1 VVLVADKQAGGS
13 KPSQVER
20 AYQEIKAKIVYGTY
34 RPGAHLSEATLARV
48 HGTSRTPIREALSR
62 LSEER
67 YVISDPGR
75 GFVIAPVT
83 LSTIRGTFEVR
94 RLLEGAAAADA
105 AEVATPAEI
114 EHMVELAEYHYT
126 VGDAASYR
134 AALTRNLEFHA
145 AVASGS
151 HNELL
156 VDLVRQCL
164 MQSDRVLSL
173 GADFKPFEEGSSA
186 EHLTLL
192 DAIRKHNARRA
203 RAAMERHLDRA
214 SKLMMDAVLAGS
226 IRGIVL

>member
-1 VVLVADKQAGGS
+1 MADKQAGAS

-20 AYQEIKAKIVYGTY
+20 AYQEIKSKIVYGTY

-83 LSTIRGTFEVR
+83 VSNIRGTFEVR

-105 AEVATPAEI
+105 AELATPAEI
-114 EHMVELAEYHYT
+114 DHMVELAEYNYV

-192 DAIRKHNARRA
+192 AAIRKRDARRA